1 MLFSY
6 GKVTRSYHQPAKYLT
21 VVNYPMDV
29 FFKKY
34 DSLKF
39 HISQLGSLHILN
51 SGSYYLYSCQL
62 QQEFLPLTTL

>member
-1 MLFSY
+1 
-6 GKVTRSYHQPAKYLT
+6 
-21 VVNYPMDV
+21 MDV
-29 FFKKY
+29 CFKKY

-62 QQEFLPLTTL
+62 QQEFLPFTALPSNYSLWFANTCSHH